1 MSFVPAGLVASLAK
15 QVVNGEGQSV
25 IYRRVTHSI
34 NTSTGAATATNAD
47 TALRAVVS
55 GRESKFIDGTL
66 VRLPGEKVIIA
77 ASDLATPPEAGD
89 VVILAAADSAS
100 ARRRVINR
108 KLVGTQGVNLVYVL
122 EVEP

>member
-34 NTSTGAATATNAD
+34 NTSTGVATATNAD

-77 ASDLATPPEAGD
+77 ASDLATEPEAGD
-89 VVILAAADSAS
+89 VVILAAADSAT
-100 ARRRVINR
+100 ARRRVITRN
-108 KLVGTQGVNLVYVL
+108 LVGTQGVNLAYVL

>member
-34 NTSTGAATATNAD
+34 NTSTGVATATNAD

>member
-1 MSFVPAGLVASLAK
+1 MSFVPAGLVAALAK

-25 IYRRVTHSI
+25 IYRRVTHSL
-34 NTSTGAATATNAD
+34 NTSTGVATATNTD

-55 GRESKFIDGTL
+55 GRESRFIDGTL

-108 KLVGTQGVNLVYVL
+108 KLVGTQGVNLAYVL

>member
-1 MSFVPAGLVASLAK
+1 MSFVPVGLVASLAK
-15 QVVNGEGQSV
+15 QVVNGEGQPV

-34 NTSTGAATATNAD
+34 NTSTGVATATNVD
-47 TALRAVVS
+47 TPLRAVVS
-55 GRESKFIDGTL
+55 DRESEFIDGTL

-77 ASDLATPPEAGD
+77 ASDLATEPEAGD

-100 ARRRVINR
+100 ARRRVVRR
-108 KLVGTQGVNLVYVL
+108 KLVGTQGVNLAYVV

>member
-1 MSFVPAGLVASLAK
+1 MSFVPAGLVAALAK
-15 QVVNGEGQSV
+15 QVVNGEGQPV

-34 NTSTGAATATNAD
+34 NTSTGVATATNVD

-77 ASDLATPPEAGD
+77 ASDLATEPEAGD
-89 VVILAAADSAS
+89 IVILAAADSAS
-100 ARRRVINR
+100 VRRRVINR
-108 KLVGTQGVNLVYVL
+108 KLVGTQGVNLAYVV

>member
-15 QVVNGEGQSV
+15 QVVNGEGQPV

-34 NTSTGAATATNAD
+34 DTSTGVATATNVD
-47 TALRAVVS
+47 TPLRAVVS
-55 GRESKFIDGTL
+55 DRESEFIDGTL

-77 ASDLATPPEAGD
+77 ASNLATEPEAGD

>member
-34 NTSTGAATATNAD
+34 NTSTGVATATNAD

-55 GRESKFIDGTL
+55 GREASDPPPKLTATEEQDYV
-66 VRLPGEKVIIA
+66 VRLLEA
-77 ASDLATPPEAGD
+77 AGTGCTPNELGHEGD
-89 VVILAAADSAS
+89 
-100 ARRRVINR
+100 R
-108 KLVGTQGVNLVYVL
+108 KN
-122 EVEP
+122 

>member
-15 QVVNGEGQSV
+15 QVVNGEGQPV

-34 NTSTGAATATNAD
+34 NTSTGVATATNVD

-77 ASDLATPPEAGD
+77 ASDLATEPEAGD

-100 ARRRVINR
+100 VRRRVINR
-108 KLVGTQGVNLVYVL
+108 KLVGTQGVNLAYVV